1 MTVSYLGGIAITTG
15 INIIAVLGVTL
26 LLGFTGLFTF
36 GHAAYMAV
44 GAYVSALASMRLGTP
59 FPVSLLLGMVAT
71 AICTIPVGYPTLRLK
86 GDYFVI
92 GTLGVSEIIIL
103 LLENLDF
110 ITGGARGLPGIP
122 IRTNLWNTAALVA
135 VAIWLVRNFVT
146 SRYGRDC
153 VAVREDELAA
163 GCIGINTFRTKMLV
177 LMLSG
182 ALAGL
187 AGGLMAHYVGLLHP
201 RMFGI
206 IRSTDLTIMVIFGGL
221 GSITGSVVAAA
232 VLSILPEVLRA
243 TAEWRFVA
251 YGVAVVAVMVMRPSG
266 LLGYRELT
274 AEGLRRF
281 LAGAS
286 LRRRVRQ
293 QEVP

>member
-1 MTVSYLGGIAITTG
+1 MSYLEGIAITTG

-44 GAYVSALASMRLGTP
+44 GAYVSALASMKLGTP
-59 FPVSLLLGMVAT
+59 FPVSLLLGMIAT
-71 AICTIPVGYPTLRLK
+71 VMCTIPVGYPTLRLR

-122 IRTNLWNTAALVA
+122 IRTNLWNTMALVILS
-135 VAIWLVRNFVT
+135 IWLVRNFVT
-146 SRYGRDC
+146 SRYGRNC
-153 VAVREDELAA
+153 IAVREDELAA
-163 GCIGINTFRTKMLV
+163 GCIGIDTFRTKMLV
-177 LMLSG
+177 LMVSG

-187 AGGLMAHYVGLLHP
+187 AGGLLAHYVGLLHP

-221 GSITGSVVAAA
+221 GSITGSVVATA
-232 VLSILPEVLRA
+232 VLSVLPEILRSA
-243 TAEWRFVA
+243 AEWRFVA
-251 YGVAVVAVMVMRPSG
+251 YGVAVVVVMIMRPSG

-274 AEGLRRF
+274 AENLKR
-281 LAGAS
+281 LVALNAW
-286 LRRRVRQ
+286 RRRVRG